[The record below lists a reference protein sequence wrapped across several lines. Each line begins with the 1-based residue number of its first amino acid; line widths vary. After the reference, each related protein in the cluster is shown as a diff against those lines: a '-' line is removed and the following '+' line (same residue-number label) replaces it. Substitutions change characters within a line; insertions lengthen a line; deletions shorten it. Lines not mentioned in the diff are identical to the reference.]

1 MPFFFRLAVATWTM
15 LMVHTAQAQQ
25 SERSSSSPGGAAIYS
40 RNCAI
45 CHGMDMKGQDAGW
58 SGNMPYVPPLDASGK
73 VWRLSDLQFYLVLQ
87 QGSHMINLRLSN
99 IEMPPFVGRLSAA
112 DIASLFD
119 YLKASWSKQQVNYQ
133 AQITHQYEALRPNT
147 MALGHDLYIARCAI
161 CHGAEME
168 GQMHTIGEGN
178 RARSVVIPALKDNGL
193 AQGMSD
199 QDLRQLIMGGETYHP
214 APHSEYRMPNAKLSD
229 EDVRALIGY
238 LRRAWAAA
246 PPH

>member
-1 MPFFFRLAVATWTM
+1 MPLFFHLAVVAWAA

-25 SERSSSSPGGAAIYS
+25 SERSSSPPGAVIYS

-45 CHGMDMKGQDAGW
+45 CHGVDMKGQDAGW
-58 SGNMPYVPPLDASGK
+58 SSNMPYVPPLDASGK
-73 VWRLSDLQFYLVLQ
+73 VWRLSDVQFYLALQ
-87 QGSHMINLRLSN
+87 EGSHLMNMRLSN
-99 IEMPPFVGRLSAA
+99 IEMPPFVARLSSA

-119 YLKASWSKQQVNYQ
+119 YVKASWSKQQIDYQ
-133 AQITHQYEALRPNT
+133 AEVTRQQEGPRPNMMT
-147 MALGHDLYIARCAI
+147 AGRDLYMRRCAI

-168 GQMHTIGEGN
+168 GQTQNIGEGN